1 MASVIQNQN
10 TSSLK
15 DPVAPT
21 AKEYNCR
28 PTSSNCRLAEKSLSE
43 GLVYHAQVNKSEIN
57 ETKNYYGICEKNF
70 KECYIN
76 HTTSFRN
83 KIKGKSAQLSQY
95 IWKLKNSRISYDL
108 KWSIAYKAH
117 PYTGDTRKCDLCLT
131 EKLAIIK
138 ADPKSLLNTR
148 DEFVSKRRDMNKF
161 TLRFFKKK

>member
-1 MASVIQNQN
+1 MENVASVIQNQN
-10 TSSLK
+10 TNSLK

-43 GLVYHAQVNKSEIN
+43 DLVYHAQVNKSDIN

-83 KIKGKSAQLSQY
+83 KSKGKSAQLSQY
-95 IWKLKNSRISYDL
+95 IWKLKNSRICYDL
-108 KWSIAYKAH
+108 KWSIA
-117 PYTGDTRKCDLCLT
+117 
-131 EKLAIIK
+131 
-138 ADPKSLLNTR
+138 
-148 DEFVSKRRDMNKF
+148 
-161 TLRFFKKK
+161 